1 MSPGFAERLSGFG
14 DTVIDSCQKTSEGF
28 DKACG
33 KSYLSYTYI
42 IFFFFVYFIICKYG
56 RLKVEHPSLPTRFVL
71 LLFTDDVIHSISV
84 I

>member
-1 MSPGFAERLSGFG
+1 MGCNQCPPRACRLSPGFAERLSGFG

-42 IFFFFVYFIICKYG
+42 IFLFSFI
-56 RLKVEHPSLPTRFVL
+56 
-71 LLFTDDVIHSISV
+71 LLFASMEDSR
-84 I
+84 